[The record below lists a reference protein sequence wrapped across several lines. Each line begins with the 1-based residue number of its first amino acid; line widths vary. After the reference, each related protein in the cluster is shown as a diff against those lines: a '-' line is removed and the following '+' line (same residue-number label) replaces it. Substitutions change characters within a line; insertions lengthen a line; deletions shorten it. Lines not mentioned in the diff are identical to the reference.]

1 MWQGKCEHSV
11 KYANETGG
19 FTYARSVHI
28 NASETK
34 RVWCLKKIKKIKY
47 PCSLAYY
54 TVTHACEC
62 ACKQ

>member
-19 FTYARSVHI
+19 FTYARSVHFI
-28 NASETK
+28 ASETK
-34 RVWCLKKIKKIKY
+34 QVWCLKNIY

-54 TVTHACEC
+54 TVTHTCACEC